1 MLTRIQCTN
10 FRGFRELDAAVAPVT
25 ALLGPN
31 SSGKTTA
38 LHAVRLACEL
48 LQRGLDHEGSP
59 KTDGAG
65 AETWIIVTKGTLVG
79 DPARLLPLAD
89 WRALFVDQNVG
100 ENVKLSIT
108 LTFEAH
114 DPIEALRVQVTC
126 ARNQQLKL
134 DVRVRSAKAL
144 KSVSGYTK
152 KGDRSAFLTAYLKDH
167 SPLAVFVPPFYGT
180 VRDEELRA
188 RFVLDR
194 LLGSGDQSHV
204 VRNLVSGLSTP
215 QFLQLNA
222 FLADTVG
229 AQLTYRTAGDGL
241 QAEALTVRFKDT
253 NGELELSAAGAGLVN
268 LIALFASLA
277 RWESESE
284 ARTVLFLLDE
294 PEAHLHPRLQAQSAA
309 RLATLVTQE
318 FRAQLV
324 LATHSVDILNRLSE
338 SGALLL
344 RCDRTRTPSVVAL
357 EGDAQLFDE
366 LATFADLAP
375 YTAINFLAS
384 RRLLFCEGD
393 GDKATIERLAEIRF
407 RNDPTKRKRFQRWA
421 IVRLH
426 GADNRPVAALLD
438 RLVAS
443 DAIKAQAKD
452 EPFRIVVVLDKD
464 HHLTPPPGP
473 RGSARVTETVRR
485 WSRHSVESVLLEPAA
500 LGAWIRALVGKSAPR
515 DLPERILAAIVAADA
530 DTTLCEAAR
539 EQLLAKL
546 MGTEIRDDAGDRVL
560 GGEQKVIRAMR
571 EARRLVADAPATW
584 QRGKDRARFVLG
596 QLRPAIGV
604 ANRNQFPTDIVRLV
618 SKVDPNL
625 IGDLTAAVPPEIGAL
640 LDSLVAD

>member
-10 FRGFRELDAAVAPVT
+10 FRGFRELDAPVASVT

-59 KTDGAG
+59 KTEGAG
-65 AETWIIVTKGTLVG
+65 SDPWIVVTQGTLVG
-79 DPARLLPLAD
+79 DHARLLPLAD

-108 LTFEAH
+108 LTFEAS
-114 DPIEALRVQVTC
+114 DAIEALRVEVTC

-144 KSVSGYTK
+144 KTVSGFTK
-152 KGDRSAFLTAYLKDH
+152 KGERAAFLTAYLKDH

-180 VRDEELRA
+180 VREEELRA

-204 VRNLVSGLSTP
+204 VRNLVSGLSTS
-215 QFLQLNA
+215 QFQQLNA

-229 AQLTYRTAGDGL
+229 AQITYRTTGDGL
-241 QAEALTVRFKDT
+241 QSEGLTVRFKDT
-253 NGELELSAAGAGLVN
+253 NGDLELSAAGAGLVN

-277 RWESESE
+277 RWESETE

-309 RLATLVTQE
+309 RMATLVTQE

-338 SGALLL
+338 AGALLL
-344 RCDRTRTPSVVAL
+344 RCERTRTPSVVAL

-393 GDKATIERLAEIRF
+393 GDKETIERLAEIRF

-426 GADNRPVAALLD
+426 GADNRPVASLLE

-464 HHLTPPPGP
+464 HRVEALPRPPNAKGI
-473 RGSARVTETVRR
+473 SEAVQR
-485 WSRHSVESVLLEPAA
+485 WSRHSVESVLLDPLA
-500 LGAWIRALVGKSAPR
+500 LGAWIRALVQESAPS
-515 DLPERILAAIVAADA
+515 DLAERILAATVDA
-530 DTTLCEAAR
+530 DNDTPLREAAS
-539 EQLLAKL
+539 EQLAAKL
-546 MGTEIRDDAGDRVL
+546 MGTDLKDAEGKVL
-560 GGEQKVIRAMR
+560 SGEKKMIHAMR
-571 EARRLVADAPATW
+571 EAKRLVRESPETW

-596 QLRPAIGV
+596 KIRPAI
-604 ANRNQFPTDIVRLV
+604 ALPHRNQFPTDIVRLV
-618 SKVDPNL
+618 SKVDPNKL
-625 IGDLTAAVPPEIGAL
+625 GDLVAAVPREIGEL